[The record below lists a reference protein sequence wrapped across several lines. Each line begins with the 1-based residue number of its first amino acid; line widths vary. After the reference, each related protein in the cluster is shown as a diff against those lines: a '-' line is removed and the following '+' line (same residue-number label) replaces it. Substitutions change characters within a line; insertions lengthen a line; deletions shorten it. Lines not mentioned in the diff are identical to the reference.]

1 MPHPV
6 EAIVERVAALFAANT
21 SLLGTTFT
29 HRILSLGEDQGEL
42 PASTVTYGDDV
53 PQTDN
58 MGFLESLL
66 TVRTV
71 AFAVNPVEVDL
82 RQALLEMRRQQ
93 HIALQAE
100 HTLGLDFVSDCRY
113 GGASEPQ
120 IIVKKQFVGAY
131 ESRWHVLYRMS
142 RTNPGG

>member
-6 EAIVERVAALFAANT
+6 ETIIEQAAALFTANT
-21 SLLGTTFT
+21 SLIGQTFT
-29 HRILSLGEDQGEL
+29 HRILSLAESQDEL
-42 PASTVTYGDDV
+42 PASSVTYGDDV

-66 TVRTV
+66 TVRTI
-71 AFAVNPVEVDL
+71 AFAVNVDEVAL
-82 RQALLEMRRQQ
+82 RQALMEMRRQQ
-93 HIALQAE
+93 HIALQAD

-113 GGASEPQ
+113 GGAIDPQ
-120 IIVKKQFVGAY
+120 IIVNKQFCGAY
-131 ESRWHVLYRMS
+131 ESRWYVLYRMS